1 MFQYSEL
8 IIGEKDCVLTTV
20 EITKRVREEKEI
32 AEEQMAEM
40 NEVQFEQTLDKF
52 NKMDEEEQE

>member
-20 EITKRVREEKEI
+20 EITNRFIMEKEI

-40 NEVQFEQTLDKF
+40 NELQFEQTLDKF
-52 NKMDEEEQE
+52 NKMDE